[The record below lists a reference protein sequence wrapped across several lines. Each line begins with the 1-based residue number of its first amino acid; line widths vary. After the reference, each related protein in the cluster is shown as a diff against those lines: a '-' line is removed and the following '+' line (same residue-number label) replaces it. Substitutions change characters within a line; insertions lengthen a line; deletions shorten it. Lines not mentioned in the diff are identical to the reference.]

1 VSLIPVNF
9 LTSIP
14 EYISLAV
21 EKNSTIA
28 YLTICLA
35 MFLENILPPI
45 PSEIIMPLGG
55 FFVFQQKLNFYI
67 LVFWGLLGTIL
78 GSLPWYYLGRLVNE
92 KRLSNFLDKKGK
104 YLGISSNDL
113 NKSKK
118 WFDKYGVSLVFWG
131 RLVPGIRTLI
141 SVPAGIEL
149 MPLRKF
155 LVWTIFGSLIWVS
168 ILSYAGYLFGENYLI
183 IETYLDQIKY
193 FVKPI
198 LILIFFY
205 FFIRILIRFFKKNRS
220 YKGISLELLLLE
232 YWLFSDSFRE
242 LSKFNLSTLT
252 TGLNLSSPVFLSFQ
266 LSILKLPVIPIND
279 PFFT

>member
-1 VSLIPVNF
+1 MSLILGNF

-14 EYISLAV
+14 DYINLAV
-21 EKNSTIA
+21 EKNPSIA

-35 MFLENILPPI
+35 MFLENIIPPV

-55 FFVFQQKLNFYI
+55 FFVYQQKLNFYF

-113 NKSKK
+113 KKSKR

-155 LVWTIFGSLIWVS
+155 LIWTTLGSFIWVA
-168 ILSYAGYLFGENYLI
+168 LLTYAGYLFGENYPI

-193 FVKPI
+193 VVKPI
-198 LILIFFY
+198 LILIFLY
-205 FFIRILIRFFKKNRS
+205 FFTRMLLRFFKKNRS
-220 YKGISLELLLLE
+220 
-232 YWLFSDSFRE
+232 
-242 LSKFNLSTLT
+242 
-252 TGLNLSSPVFLSFQ
+252 
-266 LSILKLPVIPIND
+266 
-279 PFFT
+279 

>member
-1 VSLIPVNF
+1 MSLIFENF

-14 EYISLAV
+14 DYISLAV
-21 EKNSTIA
+21 EKNSLIA

-35 MFLENILPPI
+35 MFLENIIPPI

-55 FFVFQQKLNFYI
+55 FFVYQQKLNFYI

-92 KRLSNFLDKKGK
+92 HRLSNFLERKGK

-113 NKSKK
+113 KKSKR
-118 WFDKYGVSLVFWG
+118 WFEKYGVSLVFWG

-149 MPLRKF
+149 MPLKKF
-155 LVWTIFGSLIWVS
+155 LIWTTFGSFIWVA
-168 ILSYAGYLFGENYLI
+168 LLTYAGYLFGENYSI

-193 FVKPI
+193 VVKPI
-198 LILIFFY
+198 LILISLY
-205 FFIRILIRFFKKNRS
+205 FFIKLIIRLYKKNRA
-220 YKGISLELLLLE
+220 
-232 YWLFSDSFRE
+232 
-242 LSKFNLSTLT
+242 
-252 TGLNLSSPVFLSFQ
+252 
-266 LSILKLPVIPIND
+266 
-279 PFFT
+279 

>member
-1 VSLIPVNF
+1 LSLIFENF

-14 EYISLAV
+14 DYISLAV

-35 MFLENILPPI
+35 MFLENIIPPI

-55 FFVFQQKLNFYI
+55 FFVYQQKLNFYI

-78 GSLPWYYLGRLVNE
+78 GTLPWYYLGRLVNE
-92 KRLSNFLDKKGK
+92 KRLSNFLVKKGK

-113 NKSKK
+113 NKSKR

-155 LVWTIFGSLIWVS
+155 LLWTTFGSFIWVD
-168 ILSYAGYLFGENYLI
+168 LLAYAGYLFVENFLI
-183 IETYLDQIKY
+183 IETYSDQIKY
-193 FVKPI
+193 VMKPI
-198 LILIFFY
+198 LILIFLY
-205 FFIRILIRFFKKNRS
+205 FFIKILIRFLKKNR
-220 YKGISLELLLLE
+220 G
-232 YWLFSDSFRE
+232 
-242 LSKFNLSTLT
+242 
-252 TGLNLSSPVFLSFQ
+252 
-266 LSILKLPVIPIND
+266 
-279 PFFT
+279 

>member
-1 VSLIPVNF
+1 MFASF
-9 LTSIP
+9 LNSIP

-21 EKNSTIA
+21 EKNSIIA

-35 MFLENILPPI
+35 MFLENIIPPI

-55 FFVFQQKLNFYI
+55 FFVYQQKLNFYI

-92 KRLSNFLDKKGK
+92 KRISNFLEKKGK
-104 YLGISSNDL
+104 YLGISSSDL
-113 NKSKK
+113 SKSKR

-155 LVWTIFGSLIWVS
+155 LIWTTFGSFIWVA
-168 ILSYAGYLFGENYLI
+168 LLTYAGYLFGENYPI

-193 FVKPI
+193 VIKPI
-198 LILIFFY
+198 LILIFLY
-205 FFIRILIRFFKKNRS
+205 FFIKLIIRLLKRNRS
-220 YKGISLELLLLE
+220 
-232 YWLFSDSFRE
+232 
-242 LSKFNLSTLT
+242 
-252 TGLNLSSPVFLSFQ
+252 
-266 LSILKLPVIPIND
+266 
-279 PFFT
+279 